1 MRAASGSLPRD
12 RSRTGHAL
20 PGLEDGVL
28 AAACLRQEAAYPSI
42 MPARI
47 DEHDG
52 SAADGSSVERGYE
65 AWKRTKIE
73 RALVESRDRA
83 SMIPIEQLWRHLPLE
98 R

>member
-1 MRAASGSLPRD
+1 M
-12 RSRTGHAL
+12 

-73 RALVESRDRA
+73 RGLVESRDRA
-83 SMIPIEQLWRHLPLE
+83 SMIPIEQLWRDLPLE